1 MKTYK
6 KDFPIFTNRPKLI
19 YLDNAATTQKPKSVI
34 NAVSNFYT
42 KYNSNVHR
50 GVYDLSFEAT
60 EIYEGTRQKIAD
72 FINASVLS
80 EVLFTG
86 NTTESINLVAWGYA
100 RRVLK
105 KGDVVV
111 LSEMEHHSNIV
122 PWIRLKDEIGIKLF
136 YLPIDKDFRLDYK
149 AFFRSNIN
157 FKKVKII
164 SLTYA
169 SNVLGTINP
178 LEEIITLFKKK
189 CVNAKFVVDGAQSMA
204 HIKVDVK
211 KMGCDF
217 LAFSAHKMYGPSGV
231 GVLWVKKEMLDVLT
245 PIFSGG
251 GMIETVTKDKVI
263 FADAPEKF
271 EAGTGRLEAVAG
283 FGAAVDYINAIGL
296 KNIAA
301 LDQVL
306 TKHGLESLKKI
317 KDVQIYGSL
326 NAKDRLPIFAFNI
339 KGIHPHD
346 ASEIFN
352 REQICVRAG
361 HHCAQVLL
369 TALNTQSTLRASL
382 SIYNSTRDIDR
393 LIGGIEDVKKIF
405 KIN

>member
-1 MKTYK
+1 
-6 KDFPIFTNRPKLI
+6 
-19 YLDNAATTQKPKSVI
+19 
-34 NAVSNFYT
+34 
-42 KYNSNVHR
+42 
-50 GVYDLSFEAT
+50 
-60 EIYEGTRQKIAD
+60 
-72 FINASVLS
+72 
-80 EVLFTG
+80 
-86 NTTESINLVAWGYA
+86 
-100 RRVLK
+100 
-105 KGDVVV
+105 
-111 LSEMEHHSNIV
+111 
-122 PWIRLKDEIGIKLF
+122 
-136 YLPIDKDFRLDYK
+136 
-149 AFFRSNIN
+149 
-157 FKKVKII
+157 
-164 SLTYA
+164 
-169 SNVLGTINP
+169 
-178 LEEIITLFKKK
+178 
-189 CVNAKFVVDGAQSMA
+189 
-204 HIKVDVK
+204 
-211 KMGCDF
+211 
-217 LAFSAHKMYGPSGV
+217 
-231 GVLWVKKEMLDVLT
+231 LWVKKEMLDVLT